1 MLNRSLLSWAAVVA
15 SAAILCWHAQDSRG
29 QDVSGYSWPVDFE
42 PSDDESYT
50 SAFPQFPSTQT
61 TIEQLS
67 DRLQQTEARLSALQ
81 AAQAQASSEGPSQ
94 AAIEGGLAKALRE
107 RFDQIQDPA
116 ITTVNQQTRNTSGAK
131 KSWFDR
137 LSIRGYA
144 QFRFNEVLWDDP
156 EGAPPHHVG
165 DSSIGD
171 NQSFLIRRAR
181 LILSGDVSDH
191 MYVYIQPDF
200 AASVPGSPD
209 ANHFTQLRDCYCDVY
224 FDQEKVHRLRIGQS
238 KVPYCWENMHS
249 SSNRIPLDRND
260 GLNSGVRNERD
271 LGLFYY
277 YTPDYAQDLFK
288 YVLDNGL

>member
-1 MLNRSLLSWAAVVA
+1 MRNRPSLSWAAVVA
-15 SAAILCWHAQDSRG
+15 GAALLCWHAPDSSA
-29 QDVSGYSWPVDFE
+29 QEVSGYPWPVDFE
-42 PSDDESYT
+42 PSDDEWNV
-50 SAFPQFPSTQT
+50 SAFAAFPSDQSTVEHL
-61 TIEQLS
+61 IG
-67 DRLQQTEARLSALQ
+67 RLEQTEARLSALQ
-81 AAQAQASSEGPSQ
+81 AAQSQASAEGASQ
-94 AAIEGGLAKALRE
+94 TMIEGGLAKALRD

-131 KSWFDR
+131 KNWFDR

-156 EGAPPHHVG
+156 DGAPPHHVG
-165 DSSIGD
+165 DGSIGD

-224 FDQEKVHRLRIGQS
+224 FDEEKVHLLRIGQS
-238 KVPYCWENMHS
+238 KVPSCRVSFGW
-249 SSNRIPLDRND
+249 PC
-260 GLNSGVRNERD
+260 
-271 LGLFYY
+271 
-277 YTPDYAQDLFK
+277 
-288 YVLDNGL
+288 